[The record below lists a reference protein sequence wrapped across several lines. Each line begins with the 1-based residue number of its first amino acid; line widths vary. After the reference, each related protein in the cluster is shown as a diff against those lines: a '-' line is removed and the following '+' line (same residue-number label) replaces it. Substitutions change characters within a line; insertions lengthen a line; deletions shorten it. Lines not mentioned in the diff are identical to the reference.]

1 MIDRGTDY
9 GVEFLLTFDGHICE
23 LADDY
28 WMKFEIKRVEATTER
43 PHGLVY
49 SLTLHAPNG
58 VRLLGFDNAHGV
70 PAASSRPKGSPLAH
84 DHWHRA
90 EHDPGRLYAFQD
102 AATLIVDFFAEAE
115 RVLAERGIGM
125 TVIKVKDTGR
135 SK

>member
-49 SLTLHAPNG
+49 SLTLHAPDG

-70 PAASSRPKGSPLAH
+70 PAAGSRSRRSPAAS
-84 DHWHRA
+84 DHWHRT
-90 EHDPGRLYAFQD
+90 ENDPGRPYAFND
-102 AATLIVDFFAEAE
+102 ADTLLADFFREVR
-115 RVLAERGIGM
+115 RVLTERGVSYV
-125 TVIKVKDTGR
+125 VIRVEEKR
-135 SK
+135 Q